1 MAELKITD
9 LIDAQEIEKVKE
21 LAELIESCKTK
32 YADAAKELA
41 KGLKIDVECKGDLDK
56 LNTIVAASAKKAAE
70 GSNELNEAL
79 KKQHELSE
87 QLAQSL
93 DKMAKSGTMS
103 AKEAKSL
110 ADASKKNAEALEK
123 EAKAEATLEKARNAG
138 NKSRKD
144 LLLTEEER
152 KKKIQEAIALADREV
167 HSIAEAN
174 AVNKELRNAVKLVKD
189 TDEDYIKTL
198 GKLNSTIGVNTDY
211 VKRNSDRYTQQKMT
225 IGDYKEQIKQAWMEI
240 NRGNVSMKNM
250 GIVASNTGKILN
262 TRFRMGVERAGMS
275 VGDLAKGIVGANLI
289 MGGLRSIYNRL
300 KDGVQVA
307 KDFERANSELA
318 AILGTTADKTKD
330 LQIQARELG
339 ASTKYTA
346 AEATNLQIELAKL
359 GFTIQEIKNATP
371 HVLKFAQATGS
382 ELSEAA
388 SLAGAALRMFNA
400 DTTEAERYVSAMAV
414 ATSKSALSFSYL
426 ATAMPIVGPVA
437 EKFNFS
443 IEDTLA
449 LLGKLA
455 DSGFDASMAATATR
469 NIFLNL
475 ADSNGKLAKEL
486 GKPVK
491 SLPDLVDGLINLN
504 KKGIDLNET
513 LKITDK
519 RSVAAM
525 SVFLKSAESI
535 LPLREQI
542 TGVDKE
548 LTAMAETMSN
558 NTAGAM
564 KTMESAWEELMITI
578 YGNTGTIRAI
588 VETATEGIK
597 DLTLWLQSAQTEAEK
612 IAGKGS
618 TIGASEEDFQ
628 KDIDAIERKKEA
640 KIQAGKDEATAVKE
654 AREEQLD
661 TLQRVLEKEYITL
674 KNAKREYDNA
684 LWNSENGETDYIRDS
699 ATGILKQVAQ
709 EYSSAQAAVNIL
721 ENRISNLQK
730 ESKES
735 DKKDRELT
743 DEELKAL
750 EKERLA
756 AEKAAKERQKIEQQL
771 QDANIELMEEG
782 LDKEIA
788 AISLKYNR
796 KMAEIKGQSENEKA
810 LRIALGELMQQE
822 IADATIKH
830 QDKETKMLQD
840 AAAKKVKALS
850 EEAAEQQAIRTRQ
863 YELDMLALEKRKALH
878 EISEEDYE
886 HQSYALT
893 MQYAKET
900 HDAII
905 ASLEEQLAVENL
917 TAEERK
923 RIAKELAEK
932 KIAYAKATSEA
943 EIKAIKDTEKKD
955 KDSTEKRKLTAEDWL
970 QSASDAVGEFSN
982 LMNTIF
988 DGQMS
993 RLDAES
999 EANQEACDKELARIE
1014 HLEETG
1020 AITKEEAE
1028 ARKRAAE
1035 DRTAQKE
1042 AEIEKKRQQI
1052 AYKQAIWNKAT
1063 QLAQVGISTA
1073 LGIMQ
1078 SIAQLGMPAAIPMV
1092 ALVGAMGA
1100 MQAATI
1106 IATPIPKYA
1115 KGTDD
1120 HPGGLAVV
1128 GDGGKSEA
1136 VMTKDGLWLTPSV
1149 PTLIE
1154 LPKHAVVF
1162 PDADKLP
1169 TDLLPEFMSP
1179 LPKLADGYGSPGM
1192 TIINDYSK
1200 LEKKVDATNAILA
1213 QGFNSMNKGNSYM
1226 NLQMYMNSRL

>member
-1 MAELKITD
+1 M
-9 LIDAQEIEKVKE
+9 
-21 LAELIESCKTK
+21 
-32 YADAAKELA
+32 
-41 KGLKIDVECKGDLDK
+41 
-56 LNTIVAASAKKAAE
+56 
-70 GSNELNEAL
+70 
-79 KKQHELSE
+79 
-87 QLAQSL
+87 
-93 DKMAKSGTMS
+93 
-103 AKEAKSL
+103 
-110 ADASKKNAEALEK
+110 
-123 EAKAEATLEKARNAG
+123 
-138 NKSRKD
+138 
-144 LLLTEEER
+144 
-152 KKKIQEAIALADREV
+152 

-225 IGDYKEQIKQAWMEI
+225 IGDYKEQIKQALMEI
-240 NRGNVSMKNM
+240 NQGNVSMKNM

-289 MGGLRSIYNRL
+289 MGGLKSVYNRL
-300 KDGVQVA
+300 KDGVRVA
-307 KDFERANSELA
+307 KEFEKANSELA

-359 GFTIQEIKNATP
+359 GFTTQEIQNSTKY
-371 HVLKFAQATGS
+371 VLRFAQATGA

-400 DTTEAERYVSAMAV
+400 DTTETERYVSTMAV
-414 ATSKSALSFSYL
+414 STSRSALSFSYL
-426 ATAMPIVGPVA
+426 ATALPIVGPVA
-437 EKFNFS
+437 KSFNFT

-475 ADSNGKLAKEL
+475 ADSGGKLATAL
-486 GKPVK
+486 GKPVTN
-491 SLPDLVDGLINLN
+491 LPDLVDGL
-504 KKGIDLNET
+504 KKLKNEGVDLNTT
-513 LKITDK
+513 LELTDK
-519 RSVAAM
+519 RSVAAFNAFLTAADGI
-525 SVFLKSAESI
+525 SV
-535 LPLREQI
+535 LREQI
-542 TGVDKE
+542 TGVDEE

-578 YGNTGTIRAI
+578 YGNTGAIRAI

-597 DLTLWLQSAQTEAEK
+597 DLTLWLQSTQTEAEK

-628 KDIDAIERKKEA
+628 KDVDAIERKKKA

-699 ATGILKQVAQ
+699 AKGVLKQVAG
-709 EYSSAQAAVNIL
+709 ELSSAQAAVNIL
-721 ENRISNLQK
+721 ENRVKKLQ
-730 ESKES
+730 ESGNTTS
-735 DKKDRELT
+735 TSGGGGNNGPT
-743 DEELKAL
+743 DEEL
-750 EKERLA
+750 RA
-756 AEKAAKERQKIEQQL
+756 AEKAAKERQKIERQL

-830 QDKETKMLQD
+830 QDKETKILQD

-943 EIKAIKDTEKKD
+943 EIRAIEDTEKKD
-955 KDSTEKRKLTAEDWL
+955 KDSSKKRKLTAEDWL
-970 QSASDAVGEFSN
+970 QAASDAVGEFGN

-988 DGQMS
+988 DGQIA

-999 EANQEACDKELARIE
+999 EANQEACDRELARIE

-1092 ALVGAMGA
+1092 AIVGAMGA